1 MLNKC
6 SILSCGPGDVL
17 NGILSVNWGLRIRI
31 YDKLAIPVRGLVWLQ
46 IKEPTE
52 TIFTEAIKC

>member
-31 YDKLAIPVRGLVWLQ
+31 YDKLAIPVEVVWFQ
-46 IKEPTE
+46 MKVPIEMTAIGE
-52 TIFTEAIKC
+52 IKC